1 MTSLVALLVRLVLLV
16 VFTFGFVVL
25 FEHGPANYAA
35 NAKQDLQDFVQFAE
49 AHAPAGLHLPGGAK
63 S

>member
-1 MTSLVALLVRLVLLV
+1 MTSLVALLVRLILLV

-25 FEHGPANYAA
+25 YEHGVANYPA
-35 NAKQDLQDFVQFAE
+35 NAKQDFQDFLSFVE
-49 AHAPAGLHLPGGAK
+49 SHAPANLHLPGGGK